1 MCYQACIHNIV
12 NQLVMDA
19 ASREKGMPDEQMVAL
34 FGSLGF
40 KDYAPEPEPY
50 YQRLLEWLEEPI
62 Q

>member
-1 MCYQACIHNIV
+1 
-12 NQLVMDA
+12 MDA